1 MGHLEIIITAAKVE
15 NLARRAESLA
25 QRAARAMPTAT
36 TTTMMTMT
44 TIIPTTLRTI
54 LLQGPCLTT
63 LLSHTTLP
71 VMTMTGV
78 TQAAQEAIVRVNT
91 TTTTGIGSTFLDLLL
106 PVPSPATQPKVE
118 RPRVVNQ
125 DRRVASLGLRVG
137 RATHTG
143 IITTMMMMI
152 ITTVMG
158 THHITALG
166 TDPDTTLDTTLGAT
180 MVMTTGVTV
189 THHIQDT
196 AMMTTGVTQV
206 HTRLGRVVTATMY
219 VDGLSRHI
227 SPVP

>member
-1 MGHLEIIITAAKVE
+1 MG
-15 NLARRAESLA
+15 
-25 QRAARAMPTAT
+25 
-36 TTTMMTMT
+36 MMTMT

-106 PVPSPATQPKVE
+106 PVPAPATQPKVE

-125 DRRVASLGLRVG
+125 GRRVG

-143 IITTMMMMI
+143 IITMTMMMM

-166 TDPDTTLDTTLGAT
+166 TALDTTLVAT
-180 MVMTTGVTV
+180 MVMMTGVTV

-206 HTRLGRVVTATMY
+206 HTRLGRVVTATM
-219 VDGLSRHI
+219 
-227 SPVP
+227 

>member
-1 MGHLEIIITAAKVE
+1 MG
-15 NLARRAESLA
+15 
-25 QRAARAMPTAT
+25 
-36 TTTMMTMT
+36 TTMMTMT

-106 PVPSPATQPKVE
+106 PVPAPATQPKVE
-118 RPRVVNQ
+118 RPRVV
-125 DRRVASLGLRVG
+125 SLGLRVG

-143 IITTMMMMI
+143 IITMTMMMMI
-152 ITTVMG
+152 TTVVG

-166 TDPDTTLDTTLGAT
+166 TDPDTTLDTTLVAT
-180 MVMTTGVTV
+180 MVMMTGVTV

-206 HTRLGRVVTATMY
+206 HPRLGRVVTATM
-219 VDGLSRHI
+219 
-227 SPVP
+227 

>member
-1 MGHLEIIITAAKVE
+1 MG
-15 NLARRAESLA
+15 
-25 QRAARAMPTAT
+25 
-36 TTTMMTMT
+36 
-44 TIIPTTLRTI
+44 TTLRTI

-63 LLSHTTLP
+63 RLSHTTLP

-106 PVPSPATQPKVE
+106 PVPAPATQ
-118 RPRVVNQ
+118 PRVVNQ

-137 RATHTG
+137 RATHMG
-143 IITTMMMMI
+143 IITMTMMMM

-166 TDPDTTLDTTLGAT
+166 TDPDTTLNTTLVAT

-206 HTRLGRVVTATMY
+206 HTRLGRVVTATM
-219 VDGLSRHI
+219 
-227 SPVP
+227 

>member
-1 MGHLEIIITAAKVE
+1 MGITAAKGE
-15 NLARRAESLA
+15 NLARKAESLA
-25 QRAARAMPTAT
+25 QRAARAMPMAT

-106 PVPSPATQPKVE
+106 PVPAPATQPKVE
-118 RPRVVNQ
+118 RPRV
-125 DRRVASLGLRVG
+125 ASQGRRVG

-143 IITTMMMMI
+143 IITMTMMMM

-166 TDPDTTLDTTLGAT
+166 TDPDTTLDTTLVAT

-206 HTRLGRVVTATMY
+206 HTRLGRVVTATM
-219 VDGLSRHI
+219 
-227 SPVP
+227 